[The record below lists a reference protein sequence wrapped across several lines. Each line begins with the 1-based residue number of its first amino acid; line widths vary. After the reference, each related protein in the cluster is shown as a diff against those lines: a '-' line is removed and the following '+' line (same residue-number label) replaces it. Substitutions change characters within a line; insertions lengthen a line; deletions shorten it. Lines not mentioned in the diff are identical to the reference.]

1 MSDIDNIR
9 SALSYID
16 PHDRDDWWHVGA
28 AVKDELGEN
37 GFDLWD
43 EWSQRGDSYSAR
55 DAKATWKSLKPG
67 MWHIE
72 TVWKMARQNGWK
84 PDKPYT
90 PPSAEEVAR
99 RKAESEAKRQATEAE
114 RQRTWQKVKGTAQTV
129 WKNSWPADLSHPYLA
144 AKGITDSAAIAGLR
158 LNEYQGD
165 TNLVIPVLYEREIV
179 NLQSINQDGGKRFLS
194 GGQVEG
200 GYAFIGKSEDVA
212 DGVVVAEGYAT
223 AASIHQAT
231 GKPVIIAFNA
241 GNMVTVAGRL
251 AKTLPEQVPVV
262 IAVDN
267 DASQTGIKKAQQ
279 AAAFFNGR
287 ATAVQP
293 EFTMTQIQQFQKGKG
308 VDEKGRPPLP
318 SDFNDLHNLAGI
330 EAVRAAFENRF
341 RQPEPNPEPSQT
353 AGKTESDIPSQQE
366 QQMKTETRAA
376 TAAETNSI
384 EFDGREQTVTR
395 SDSRESDFEYYH
407 FFDPTTDTK
416 YVYRTPEEIQKKMS
430 ELGAGAYWGI
440 PHDRDAAPVQFN
452 KSANGWEAPQK
463 DVPSRTAEKNAQEP
477 QSDVRT
483 TAMPSEKSKKAV
495 LDLDYRIPD
504 TLKTRYHAVGGKFY
518 SAADGKTVLFEDKGR
533 RLKTSLQDPQTVKDM
548 LEVVKAKGWDNI
560 KISGSKEFRQMMF
573 IEAAAQGIKTSGYT
587 PTQADLQQVEA
598 LRERYAKNGIEP
610 VLTREQERQA
620 EAAKPEQEKTQAK
633 PEQEQGERVRSEP
646 DREMLA
652 AAERLKAQNTMP
664 SESQVNSSPRA
675 DTDND
680 VPVHSIGQEE
690 VPAEVVHQT
699 DNMKAAAQD
708 TRFVSAKTVYTEKA
722 QKLSKN
728 EQKKLAFYE
737 RGVMDT
743 LRGLEGSTRTDALR
757 NYYEHTAK
765 MMKGGKLD
773 LPHPIQ
779 IPSHTQTPAG
789 QKPVLEQQPRHE
801 RSQEQEPEIS
811 R

>member
-55 DAKATWKSLKPG
+55 DAKTTWKSLKPG

-90 PPSAEEVAR
+90 PPSAEEVAQ
-99 RKAESEAKRQATEAE
+99 RKAESEARRQAAEAE

-129 WKNSWPADLSHPYLA
+129 WKNSRPADLTHPYLL
-144 AKGITDSAAIAGLR
+144 AKGITDAATVAGLR

-165 TNLVIPVLYEREIV
+165 INLVIPVLYGREIV

-200 GYAFIGKSEDVA
+200 GYAFIGKSEDV
-212 DGVVVAEGYAT
+212 DNGVVLAEGYAT

-231 GKPVIIAFNA
+231 GRPVIIAFNA
-241 GNMVTVAGRL
+241 GNMVTVAERL
-251 AKTLPEQVPVV
+251 SQTLPEQVPVV

-267 DASQTGIKKAQQ
+267 DASQTGIKKARQ
-279 AAAFFNGR
+279 AAEFFNGR
-287 ATAVQP
+287 AVAVQP

-341 RQPEPNPEPSQT
+341 RRPEPSPEPSQT
-353 AGKTESDIPSQQE
+353 AGNTESDIPSQQE

-384 EFDGREQTVTR
+384 EFDGRTQETER
-395 SDSRESDFEYYH
+395 SGR
-407 FFDPTTDTK
+407 
-416 YVYRTPEEIQKKMS
+416 PEEHEQNQPQQKA
-430 ELGAGAYWGI
+430 AGETAKTTNT
-440 PHDRDAAPVQFN
+440 PKPDVQTAP
-452 KSANGWEAPQK
+452 
-463 DVPSRTAEKNAQEP
+463 
-477 QSDVRT
+477 
-483 TAMPSEKSKKAV
+483 MPSEQAKKAV
-495 LDLDYRIPD
+495 LDLEYRIPD
-504 TLKTRYHAVGGKFY
+504 TLKTRYHAIGGKFY

-533 RLKTSLQDPQTVKDM
+533 QLKTSLQDPQTVKDM

-560 KISGSKEFRQMMF
+560 KISGSKAFRQMMF

-620 EAAKPEQEKTQAK
+620 ETAKPEQEKTQAK
-633 PEQEQGERVRSEP
+633 PEQEQGERVHTEP

-652 AAERLKAQNTMP
+652 AAERLKAQSTMP

-680 VPVHSIGQEE
+680 VPIHSLGQEE

-699 DNMKAAAQD
+699 DNMKAAAMD

-737 RGVMDT
+737 RGVTDT
-743 LRGLEGSTRTDALR
+743 LRGLEGDTRTDALR

-789 QKPVLEQQPRHE
+789 QKPALEQQPRHE

>member
-1 MSDIDNIR
+1 MSDIDEIR

-16 PHDRDDWWHVGA
+16 SHDRETWIEVGA
-28 AVKDELGEN
+28 ALKDELGEN

-43 EWSQRGDSYSAR
+43 GWSQGADNYNAR
-55 DAKATWKSLKPG
+55 DAKAAWKSFKTDRIRIATLFY
-67 MWHIE
+67 H
-72 TVWKMARQNGWK
+72 ARQNGWK

-90 PPSAEEVAR
+90 PPSAAELAQ
-99 RKAESEAKRQATEAE
+99 RKAESEARRQAAEAE
-114 RQRTWQKVKGTAQTV
+114 RQQAQQKAKSTAQTI
-129 WKNSWPADLSHPYLA
+129 WKNSRPADLAHPYLA
-144 AKGITDSAAIAGLR
+144 AKGITDAAAVAGLR

-293 EFTMTQIQQFQKGKG
+293 EFTMTQIQQFQQGKG
-308 VDEKGRPPLP
+308 VDDKGRPPLP
-318 SDFNDLHNLAGI
+318 SDFNDLHQLAGI
-330 EAVRAAFENRF
+330 EAVRVAFENRF
-341 RQPEPNPEPSQT
+341 SIGTPSVGQ
-353 AGKTESDIPSQQE
+353 KKHIPQQE
-366 QQMKTETRAA
+366 NTAPKQEQEQDMKPEAQAA

-384 EFDGREQTVTR
+384 EFDGREQEMER
-395 SDSRESDFEYYH
+395 AGHQNEPEQNH
-407 FFDPTTDTK
+407 AQQEKTDQAAK
-416 YVYRTPEEIQKKMS
+416 TPNTPKPDVQ
-430 ELGAGAYWGI
+430 
-440 PHDRDAAPVQFN
+440 AA
-452 KSANGWEAPQK
+452 
-463 DVPSRTAEKNAQEP
+463 
-477 QSDVRT
+477 
-483 TAMPSEKSKKAV
+483 AMPSEQAKKAV
-495 LDLDYRIPD
+495 LDLEYRIPD
-504 TLKTRYHAVGGKFY
+504 TLKTRYHAIGGKFY

-533 RLKTSLQDPQTVKDM
+533 QLKTSLQDPQTVKDM

-610 VLTREQERQA
+610 VLTREQEKQA
-620 EAAKPEQEKTQAK
+620 ETAKPEQEKTQTK
-633 PEQEQGERVRSEP
+633 PEAEQEELVRSEP

-652 AAERLKAQNTMP
+652 AAERLKAQSTMP
-664 SESQVNSSPRA
+664 SESQINSSPRA
-675 DTDND
+675 DTDID
-680 VPVHSIGQEE
+680 VPIHAIGQEE
-690 VPAEVVHQT
+690 VPAEVVHQA
-699 DNMKAAAQD
+699 DSMKAAALD

-722 QKLSKN
+722 QKLSKAD
-728 EQKKLAFYE
+728 QKKLAFYE

-743 LRGLEGSTRTDALR
+743 LRGLEGDTRTDALR

-773 LPHPIQ
+773 LPQPIQ
-779 IPSHTQTPAG
+779 IPSLAQAPSA
-789 QKPVLEQQPRHE
+789 QKMTVEPQHRPE

>member
-1 MSDIDNIR
+1 MSDIDEIR

-16 PHDRDDWWHVGA
+16 SHDRETWIEVGA
-28 AVKDELGEN
+28 ALKDELGEN

-43 EWSQRGDSYSAR
+43 GWSQSADNYNAR
-55 DAKATWKSLKPG
+55 DAKTAWKSFKTG
-67 MWHIE
+67 RIHIA
-72 TVWKMARQNGWK
+72 TLFYHARQNGWK

-90 PPSAEEVAR
+90 PPSAAELAQ
-99 RKAESEAKRQATEAE
+99 RKAESEARRQAAEAE
-114 RQRTWQKVKGTAQTV
+114 RQQAQQKAKSTAQTI
-129 WKNSWPADLSHPYLA
+129 WKNSRPADLAHPYLA
-144 AKGITDSAAIAGLR
+144 AKGITDAAAVAGLR

-223 AASIHQAT
+223 AASIQQAT

-267 DASQTGIKKAQQ
+267 DAYQTGIKKAQQ

-308 VDEKGRPPLP
+308 VDDKGRPPLP
-318 SDFNDLHNLAGI
+318 SDFNDLHQLAGI

-341 RQPEPNPEPSQT
+341 SIGTPSVGQE
-353 AGKTESDIPSQQE
+353 KDIPQQE
-366 QQMKTETRAA
+366 NTAPKQEQDMKPETQAA

-384 EFDGREQTVTR
+384 EFDGREQEMER
-395 SDSRESDFEYYH
+395 AGNQNE
-407 FFDPTTDTK
+407 
-416 YVYRTPEEIQKKMS
+416 PEQNKPPQKK
-430 ELGAGAYWGI
+430 A
-440 PHDRDAAPVQFN
+440 DADQAAKTPNTPKPDVQ
-452 KSANGWEAPQK
+452 
-463 DVPSRTAEKNAQEP
+463 TA
-477 QSDVRT
+477 
-483 TAMPSEKSKKAV
+483 AMPSEKAKKAV
-495 LDLDYRIPD
+495 LDLEYRIPD

-533 RLKTSLQDPQTVKDM
+533 QLKTSLQDPQTVKDM
-548 LEVVKAKGWDNI
+548 LEVVKAKGWDSI

-587 PTQADLQQVEA
+587 PTQTDLQQVEA

-610 VLTREQERQA
+610 VLTREQEKQT
-620 EAAKPEQEKTQAK
+620 ETAKPEQDKAQEKS
-633 PEQEQGERVRSEP
+633 ESEREERGRSEP

-652 AAERLKAQNTMP
+652 AAERLKTQSTMP
-664 SESQVNSSPRA
+664 SESQINSSPRA
-675 DTDND
+675 DTDID
-680 VPVHSIGQEE
+680 VPIHAIGQEE

-743 LRGLEGSTRTDALR
+743 LRGLEGDTRTDALR

-765 MMKGGKLD
+765 MMKGSKLD
-773 LPHPIQ
+773 LPQPIQ
-779 IPSHTQTPAG
+779 IPSPAQAPSA
-789 QKPVLEQQPRHE
+789 QKMTVDPQHRPE

>member
-1 MSDIDNIR
+1 
-9 SALSYID
+9 
-16 PHDRDDWWHVGA
+16 
-28 AVKDELGEN
+28 
-37 GFDLWD
+37 
-43 EWSQRGDSYSAR
+43 
-55 DAKATWKSLKPG
+55 
-67 MWHIE
+67 
-72 TVWKMARQNGWK
+72 
-84 PDKPYT
+84 
-90 PPSAEEVAR
+90 
-99 RKAESEAKRQATEAE
+99 
-114 RQRTWQKVKGTAQTV
+114 
-129 WKNSWPADLSHPYLA
+129 
-144 AKGITDSAAIAGLR
+144 
-158 LNEYQGD
+158 
-165 TNLVIPVLYEREIV
+165 
-179 NLQSINQDGGKRFLS
+179 
-194 GGQVEG
+194 
-200 GYAFIGKSEDVA
+200 
-212 DGVVVAEGYAT
+212 
-223 AASIHQAT
+223 
-231 GKPVIIAFNA
+231 
-241 GNMVTVAGRL
+241 
-251 AKTLPEQVPVV
+251 
-262 IAVDN
+262 
-267 DASQTGIKKAQQ
+267 
-279 AAAFFNGR
+279 
-287 ATAVQP
+287 
-293 EFTMTQIQQFQKGKG
+293 
-308 VDEKGRPPLP
+308 
-318 SDFNDLHNLAGI
+318 
-330 EAVRAAFENRF
+330 
-341 RQPEPNPEPSQT
+341 
-353 AGKTESDIPSQQE
+353 
-366 QQMKTETRAA
+366 MKTETRAA

-384 EFDGREQTVTR
+384 EFDGRTQETER
-395 SDSRESDFEYYH
+395 SGR
-407 FFDPTTDTK
+407 
-416 YVYRTPEEIQKKMS
+416 PEEPEQNQSQQKT
-430 ELGAGAYWGI
+430 AGETAKTTNT
-440 PHDRDAAPVQFN
+440 PKP
-452 KSANGWEAPQK
+452 
-463 DVPSRTAEKNAQEP
+463 DVETA
-477 QSDVRT
+477 
-483 TAMPSEKSKKAV
+483 AMPSEKSKKAV

-620 EAAKPEQEKTQAK
+620 ETAKPEQEKTQAK

-652 AAERLKAQNTMP
+652 AAERLKAQSTMP

-680 VPVHSIGQEE
+680 VPIHSLGQEE

-743 LRGLEGSTRTDALR
+743 LRGLEGNTRTDALR

-779 IPSHTQTPAG
+779 IPSPEQAG
-789 QKPVLEQQPRHE
+789 QKPAFEQQPRHE

>member
-1 MSDIDNIR
+1 MSDIDDIR
-9 SALSYID
+9 SALSYIE
-16 PHDRDDWWHVGA
+16 PNDRDDWWHIGA
-28 AVKDELGEN
+28 ALKDELGEN

-43 EWSQRGDSYSAR
+43 EWSQRGDNYSAR

-67 MWHIE
+67 IWHIE

-90 PPSAEEVAR
+90 PPSAEEIAR
-99 RKAESEAKRQATEAE
+99 RKAESEARRQAAEAE
-114 RQRTWQKVKGTAQTV
+114 RQQAQQKAKSTAQTI
-129 WKNSWPADLSHPYLA
+129 WKNSRPADLAHPYLA
-144 AKGITDSAAIAGLR
+144 AKGITDAAAVAGLR

-165 TNLVIPVLYEREIV
+165 NNLVIPVLYEREIV

-194 GGQVEG
+194 GGQVDG
-200 GYAFIGKSEDVA
+200 AYAFIGKSEDVEK
-212 DGVVVAEGYAT
+212 GVVMAEGYAT

-241 GNMVTVAGRL
+241 GNMVAVAERL
-251 AKTLPEQVPVV
+251 AKTLPEHVPVV

-279 AAAFFNGR
+279 AAEFFSGR
-287 ATAVQP
+287 ALTVQP

-308 VDEKGRPPLP
+308 VDDKGRPPLP
-318 SDFNDLHNLAGI
+318 SDFNDLHQLAGI

-341 RQPEPNPEPSQT
+341 SIGTPSVGQE
-353 AGKTESDIPSQQE
+353 KHIPQQE
-366 QQMKTETRAA
+366 NTAPKQEQDMKPEAQAA
-376 TAAETNSI
+376 IAAETNSI
-384 EFDGREQTVTR
+384 EFDGREQEMER
-395 SDSRESDFEYYH
+395 AGNQNE
-407 FFDPTTDTK
+407 
-416 YVYRTPEEIQKKMS
+416 PEQ
-430 ELGAGAYWGI
+430 
-440 PHDRDAAPVQFN
+440 N
-452 KSANGWEAPQK
+452 KPPQK
-463 DVPSRTAEKNAQEP
+463 TADADQAAKTPNNPKPDVQTA
-477 QSDVRT
+477 
-483 TAMPSEKSKKAV
+483 AMPSEKAKKAV
-495 LDLDYRIPD
+495 VDLEYRIPD

-533 RLKTSLQDPQTVKDM
+533 QLKTSLQDPQTVKDM
-548 LEVVKAKGWDNI
+548 LEVVKTKGWDSI

-610 VLTREQERQA
+610 VLTREQEKQA
-620 EAAKPEQEKTQAK
+620 ETAKPEQDKAQEKS
-633 PEQEQGERVRSEP
+633 ESEREERGRSEP

-652 AAERLKAQNTMP
+652 AAERLKTQSTMP
-664 SESQVNSSPRA
+664 SESQINSSPRA
-675 DTDND
+675 DTDID
-680 VPVHSIGQEE
+680 VPIHAIGQEE

-743 LRGLEGSTRTDALR
+743 LRGLEGDTRTDALR

-765 MMKGGKLD
+765 MMKGSKLD
-773 LPHPIQ
+773 LPQPIQ
-779 IPSHTQTPAG
+779 IPSPAQAPSA
-789 QKPVLEQQPRHE
+789 QKMTVDPQHRPE

>member
-1 MSDIDNIR
+1 MSDIDEIR

-16 PHDRDDWWHVGA
+16 SHDRETWIEVGA
-28 AVKDELGEN
+28 ALKDELGEN

-43 EWSQRGDSYSAR
+43 GWSQGADNYNAR
-55 DAKATWKSLKPG
+55 DAKAAWKSFKTDRIRIATLFY
-67 MWHIE
+67 H
-72 TVWKMARQNGWK
+72 ARQNGWK

-90 PPSAEEVAR
+90 PPSAAELAQ
-99 RKAESEAKRQATEAE
+99 RKAESEARRQAAEAE
-114 RQRTWQKVKGTAQTV
+114 RQQAQQKAKSTAQTI
-129 WKNSWPADLSHPYLA
+129 WKNSRPADLSHPYLA
-144 AKGITDSAAIAGLR
+144 AKGITDPAAVAGLR

-165 TNLVIPVLYEREIV
+165 INLVIPVLYEREIV

-212 DGVVVAEGYAT
+212 NGVVVAEGYAT

-308 VDEKGRPPLP
+308 VDDKGRPPLP
-318 SDFNDLHNLAGI
+318 SDFNDLHQLAGI

-341 RQPEPNPEPSQT
+341 SIGTPSVGQE
-353 AGKTESDIPSQQE
+353 KHIPQQE
-366 QQMKTETRAA
+366 NTAPKQEQDMKPETQAA

-384 EFDGREQTVTR
+384 EFDGREQEMER
-395 SDSRESDFEYYH
+395 AGNQNE
-407 FFDPTTDTK
+407 
-416 YVYRTPEEIQKKMS
+416 PEQ
-430 ELGAGAYWGI
+430 
-440 PHDRDAAPVQFN
+440 N
-452 KSANGWEAPQK
+452 KPPQK
-463 DVPSRTAEKNAQEP
+463 TADADQAAKTPNTPKPDVQTA
-477 QSDVRT
+477 
-483 TAMPSEKSKKAV
+483 AMPSEEAKKAV
-495 LDLDYRIPD
+495 LDLEYRIPD

-533 RLKTSLQDPQTVKDM
+533 QIKTSLQDPQTVKDM

-560 KISGSKEFRQMMF
+560 KISGSKAFRQMMF

-620 EAAKPEQEKTQAK
+620 ETAKPEHEKTQTK
-633 PEQEQGERVRSEP
+633 PEAEQEELVRSEP

-652 AAERLKAQNTMP
+652 AAERLKAQSTMP

-675 DTDND
+675 DTDID
-680 VPVHSIGQEE
+680 VPIHAIGQEE

-699 DNMKAAAQD
+699 DSMKAAALD

-722 QKLSKN
+722 QKLSKAD
-728 EQKKLAFYE
+728 QKKLAFYE

-743 LRGLEGSTRTDALR
+743 LRGLEGDTRTDALR

-779 IPSHTQTPAG
+779 IPSPAQAPSA
-789 QKPVLEQQPRHE
+789 QKVTAEPQHRPE

>member
-9 SALSYID
+9 SALSYIE
-16 PHDRDDWWHVGA
+16 PHDRDDWWHIGA
-28 AVKDELGEN
+28 ALKDELGEN

-43 EWSQRGDSYSAR
+43 EWSQRGDNYSAR

-84 PDKPYT
+84 PNKPYT
-90 PPSAEEVAR
+90 PPSAAELAQ
-99 RKAESEAKRQATEAE
+99 RKAESEARRQAAEAE
-114 RQRTWQKVKGTAQTV
+114 RQQAQQKAKSTAQTI
-129 WKNSWPADLSHPYLA
+129 WKNSRPADLAHPYLA
-144 AKGITDSAAIAGLR
+144 AKGITDAAAVAGLR

-179 NLQSINQDGGKRFLS
+179 NLQSINQDGGKRFLA

-241 GNMVTVAGRL
+241 GNMVTVAERL
-251 AKTLPEQVPVV
+251 AKTLPERVPVV

-267 DASQTGIKKAQQ
+267 DASQIGIKKAQQ

-287 ATAVQP
+287 ATEVQP

-308 VDEKGRPPLP
+308 VDDKGRPPLP
-318 SDFNDLHNLAGI
+318 SDFNDLHQLAGI

-341 RQPEPNPEPSQT
+341 SIGTPSVGQEKHIPQQENTAPKQEQDMKPESQT
-353 AGKTESDIPSQQE
+353 
-366 QQMKTETRAA
+366 A

-384 EFDGREQTVTR
+384 KFDGREQEMER
-395 SDSRESDFEYYH
+395 AGNQNE
-407 FFDPTTDTK
+407 
-416 YVYRTPEEIQKKMS
+416 PEQ
-430 ELGAGAYWGI
+430 
-440 PHDRDAAPVQFN
+440 N
-452 KSANGWEAPQK
+452 KPPQK
-463 DVPSRTAEKNAQEP
+463 TADADQAAKTPNTPKPDVQ
-477 QSDVRT
+477 
-483 TAMPSEKSKKAV
+483 TAMPSEKAKKAV
-495 LDLDYRIPD
+495 LDLEYRIPD

-533 RLKTSLQDPQTVKDM
+533 QLKTSLQDPQTVKDM
-548 LEVVKAKGWDNI
+548 LEVVKAKGWDSI

-587 PTQADLQQVEA
+587 PTQTDLQQVEA

-620 EAAKPEQEKTQAK
+620 ETAKPEHEKTQTK
-633 PEQEQGERVRSEP
+633 PEAEQEEFVRSEP

-652 AAERLKAQNTMP
+652 AAERLKAQSTMP

-675 DTDND
+675 DTDID
-680 VPVHSIGQEE
+680 VPIHAIGQEE

-699 DNMKAAAQD
+699 DSMKAAALD

-722 QKLSKN
+722 QKLSKAD
-728 EQKKLAFYE
+728 QKKLAFYE

-743 LRGLEGSTRTDALR
+743 LRGLEGDTRTDALR

-773 LPHPIQ
+773 LPQPIQ
-779 IPSHTQTPAG
+779 IPSPAQAPSA
-789 QKPVLEQQPRHE
+789 QKMTVEPQHRPE